1 VTPVVSGKIYCF
13 EGLTLDLTRG
23 CLRRRGQEIELRPKS
38 FELLRYLV
46 ENAGRLISKDELIEA
61 VWPNVAAT
69 DESLA
74 RCVSEVRSALGDGEQ
89 RVVKTVPRRGYVF
102 AAKLSPS
109 QAHGVGLVGTNASR
123 PIAARRLSIVILPF
137 VNLSGDAEQEYF
149 VDAITENLTT
159 DLSRVP
165 GALVIARNTAFTF
178 KGQTVDAREVGRK
191 LGVRYVMEGS
201 VQTSQDRVRV
211 NAQLIDAETGAHLW
225 AERFDKRRAD
235 LFDMEDEITVR
246 LARTVGVEL
255 VAAEGR
261 RAECKRPGNMDA
273 IDLAMRGRAAMNQP
287 PSAQSSRAAR
297 ALFEAALQLDDRN
310 VEALVG
316 LADAHASEVRGYAAT
331 DRPNQVNAAQ
341 AAIEKALVLA
351 PNSAH
356 AHYVRAE
363 VLQLMRAPEQA
374 LEECELAVALDRN
387 LPSAHAF
394 AGFMKLM
401 LGRGEE
407 TEAHIHEA
415 IRLSPSDPGLYDWY
429 GLLGVAD
436 IFLGRPERAVENLRR
451 SVGLNPYR
459 AIGKLLL
466 AAALALTGRMAEA
479 AEAREAG
486 LKLNPNFS
494 VAKYRD
500 DRRSDHPVYLQQRER
515 MYEGLS
521 KAGVPEGP

>member
-1 VTPVVSGKIYCF
+1 VTRVGSGKIYCF

-46 ENAGRLISKDELIEA
+46 ENAGRLISKDELIKA
-61 VWPNVAAT
+61 VWSNVVAT

-109 QAHGVGLVGTNASR
+109 KAHGVSLVSTNASR

-137 VNLSGDAEQEYF
+137 VNLSGDAGQEYF

-178 KGQTVDAREVGRK
+178 KGQTLDAREVGRK

-201 VQTSQDRVRV
+201 VQTSQNRVRV
-211 NAQLIDAETGAHLW
+211 NAQLVDAETGAHLW
-225 AERFDKRRAD
+225 AERFDKLRAD

-261 RAECKRPGNMDA
+261 RAECKGPRNMDA

-287 PSAQSSRAAR
+287 PSAQSARAAR
-297 ALFEAALQLDDRN
+297 
-310 VEALVG
+310 LV
-316 LADAHASEVRGYAAT
+316 
-331 DRPNQVNAAQ
+331 
-341 AAIEKALVLA
+341 
-351 PNSAH
+351 
-356 AHYVRAE
+356 
-363 VLQLMRAPEQA
+363 
-374 LEECELAVALDRN
+374 
-387 LPSAHAF
+387 
-394 AGFMKLM
+394 
-401 LGRGEE
+401 
-407 TEAHIHEA
+407 
-415 IRLSPSDPGLYDWY
+415 
-429 GLLGVAD
+429 
-436 IFLGRPERAVENLRR
+436 
-451 SVGLNPYR
+451 
-459 AIGKLLL
+459 
-466 AAALALTGRMAEA
+466 
-479 AEAREAG
+479 
-486 LKLNPNFS
+486 
-494 VAKYRD
+494 
-500 DRRSDHPVYLQQRER
+500 
-515 MYEGLS
+515 
-521 KAGVPEGP
+521 